1 MITRRHFRVCM
12 FTLSEFYVCT
22 LFINICIKLSA
33 KTKRKK
39 DKKSSFNATA
49 FSLFL
54 SKHRRALSF
63 SARTAT
69 NAFSP
74 NERKEEEKRER
85 ERGRI

>member
-1 MITRRHFRVCM
+1 M

-54 SKHRRALSF
+54 SKHPRALSF

-69 NAFSP
+69 NAFSTP
-74 NERKEEEKRER
+74 REGNEKKRKRER
-85 ERGRI
+85 EKGRI